1 MDFTT
6 SNIITI
12 VMGVTGIYV
21 LVTKQIAVIE
31 TEIKELTKTVD
42 KHNQIVERTYKLERD
57 MTTAFMRIDENR
69 DSIKENRAE
78 LDSLKDKASGL
89 H

>member
-1 MDFTT
+1 MDLST

-12 VMGVTGIYV
+12 VMGVVGIYV

-57 MTTAFMRIDENR
+57 MSTAFMRIDENR
-69 DSIKENRAE
+69 EGIKENR
-78 LDSLKDKASGL
+78 DKIEMVQTKVGGTD
-89 H
+89 

>member
-1 MDFTT
+1 
-6 SNIITI
+6 
-12 VMGVTGIYV
+12 MGVVGIYV

-57 MTTAFMRIDENR
+57 VATAFLRIDENR
-69 DSIKENRAE
+69 EGIKENR
-78 LDSLKDKASGL
+78 DKLEQVQTKVGGTD
-89 H
+89 

>member
-1 MDFTT
+1 MDLST

-12 VMGVTGIYV
+12 VTGVVGIYV

-57 MTTAFMRIDENR
+57 MSTAFMRIDENR
-69 DSIKENRAE
+69 EGIKENR
-78 LDSLKDKASGL
+78 DKIEMVQTKVGGTD
-89 H
+89 

>member
-1 MDFTT
+1 MDLST

-12 VMGVTGIYV
+12 VMGVVGIYV

-42 KHNQIVERTYKLERD
+42 KHNQIVERTYKLECD
-57 MTTAFMRIDENR
+57 MSTAFMRIDENCEG
-69 DSIKENRAE
+69 IKENR
-78 LDSLKDKASGL
+78 DKIEMVQTKVGGTD
-89 H
+89 

>member
-1 MDFTT
+1 MDLST

-12 VMGVTGIYV
+12 VMGVVGIYV

-57 MTTAFMRIDENR
+57 MSTAFMRIDENR
-69 DSIKENRAE
+69 EGIKENRE
-78 LDSLKDKASGL
+78 KLEQVQTKVGGTD
-89 H
+89 